1 MIGRRSAS
9 VLTRSIDSL
18 PDPMTEH
25 GGALITVLALGRH
38 FHDMQFHGESP
49 PFHFAFGRL
58 AAITNSKLKHTSCKD
73 HRQRAL
79 RAASPTGC

>member
-25 GGALITVLALGRH
+25 GGALITVLAFGRH
-38 FHDMQFHGESP
+38 IHDMQFHRESP
-49 PFHFAFGRL
+49 PFHIAFSRQG
-58 AAITNSKLKHTSCKD
+58 AITNSKLKDTSCKA

-79 RAASPTGC
+79 QAASPTGC